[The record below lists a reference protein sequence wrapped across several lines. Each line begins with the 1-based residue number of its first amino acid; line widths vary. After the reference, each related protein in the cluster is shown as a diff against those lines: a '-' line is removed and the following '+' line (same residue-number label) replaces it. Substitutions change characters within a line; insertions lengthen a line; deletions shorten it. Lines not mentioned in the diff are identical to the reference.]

1 MSTALLE
8 IKNINTLYGRSHILH
23 DLSFRL
29 DKGQSMSLMGRN
41 GMGKTTTLKSI
52 LGLVPPRSGHVYF
65 DGEDIGK
72 LPTWKRMRRDIAYV
86 PEGRGMFH
94 NLTVKEHLQMAA
106 RPGSDGQTSWDYD
119 RVMDTFPRLQER
131 LSNLGT
137 ELSGG
142 EQQMLAIGRALV
154 TNPRLMIL
162 DEATEGL
169 APLIRQDIWN
179 VIATIRKSGISTL
192 VVDKNIKALKKLCD
206 RHVVLVKGKVHF
218 DGSSEELDRNLEK
231 VETALSV

>member
-29 DKGQSMSLMGRN
+29 DKGRSMSLMGRN

-119 RVMDTFPRLQER
+119 RVMETFPRLQER

-179 VIATIRKSGISTL
+179 VIATIRESGISTL

-218 DGSSEELDRNLEK
+218 DGSSEDLDKNLEK